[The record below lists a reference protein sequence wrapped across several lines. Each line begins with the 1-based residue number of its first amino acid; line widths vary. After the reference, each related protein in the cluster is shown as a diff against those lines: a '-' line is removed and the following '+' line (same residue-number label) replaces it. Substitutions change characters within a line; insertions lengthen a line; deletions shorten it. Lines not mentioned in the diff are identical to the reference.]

1 MNVFPPV
8 ADLSHSSSEETLKLG
23 ETREAKPKGT
33 TRPKGKAKASV
44 KAKPKSTPKKKVK
57 PEPEVPETPM
67 KKPAK
72 RPASCLSSERGASQ
86 VFFTSSHLCCRVFF
100 VSSSN
105 LKVHRE
111 VLQAE
116 TYQWCIATRRPTSTG

>member
-8 ADLSHSSSEETLKLG
+8 ADLSHSSGEETLKLG

-67 KKPAK
+67 KKPASLK

-86 VFFTSSHLCCRVFF
+86 VFFTSSHLCCRVF
-100 VSSSN
+100 
-105 LKVHRE
+105 L
-111 VLQAE
+111 
-116 TYQWCIATRRPTSTG
+116 